1 MQNLEK
7 RINWIIDS
15 TSKEESGRKLKETR
29 RRLDFLYAREESYW
43 AQRSRSKWLR
53 EGDRNIRYFHAKA
66 TGRLKKNN
74 IAKLKDAEGKWVTNR
89 KDISKVAKDYFVR
102 LFRSNGQNANIQEM
116 GYIQECITRETNE
129 WLNMDYTEKEVLQA
143 IKQMDPNKAPGI
155 DGLSGN
161 FFKHHWDIVG
171 NDTISYCL
179 DVLNG
184 SKNISNLNDT
194 MIILI
199 PKIKNPCELTNFRPI
214 SLCRFVYMI
223 ISKVLANRLKAVLPS
238 CISQNQSAF
247 VSGRMIHYNI
257 LIAHELLHYLQSS
270 KNGPNKGL
278 VVKLDMSKAYDRVEW
293 NFFEKVMKKMGF
305 EEKWIAKIMEC
316 VRSVTYT
323 VKCNNILSDIF
334 IPERGLHQGDPVSPY
349 LFLFYME
356 AFSRMLI
363 HAQENNTLRGIRASR
378 DGPRINHLFF
388 ADDALLFVRN
398 KMSDIECLV
407 NMLNTFS
414 NISVQEINFEKSM
427 VLFSPNTRRAQRT
440 IFSDLLGMPV
450 VEKLNNYLGLPIP
463 IGKKKTEVF
472 KDIINKLSCSI
483 NSWTKRLLSFG
494 GKEVFIKVVLQS
506 IPTYAMSIFLAPK
519 GVIEDIQAMLSRTWW
534 SGKEKGRFWTMI
546 PWKMLCKPKGM
557 GGLGFR
563 DVRLFNLALLGRQVW
578 RILNNTDSL
587 CFKVLSSKYFSDGD
601 IFHAKKVDKA
611 SFTWSSIAAV
621 VDVFKDGFGWRV
633 DLMRVLDKRAITNQM
648 KILWNCWNNRNNFIF
663 RGKEEKTQLIW
674 ERASNLS
681 KKFRICNMLN
691 EPLILQN
698 NGKKKWIKPPKGFI
712 KIKFDATVGENRIGY
727 GTVARD
733 EEGFVVGGSGGFK
746 EGRLSVEEAE
756 CVTFKESIN
765 VAHKLNLRE
774 DVLFE
779 TDNAGLVN
787 RFNNLDNDVT
797 ILGVR
802 IKECTAAFT
811 IFKSAKLCWTE
822 RSCNSVAHLI
832 CKKMLRETKSCFFD
846 MDYLSEI
853 HDAVICDVT

>member
-1 MQNLEK
+1 
-7 RINWIIDS
+7 
-15 TSKEESGRKLKETR
+15 
-29 RRLDFLYAREESYW
+29 
-43 AQRSRSKWLR
+43 
-53 EGDRNIRYFHAKA
+53 
-66 TGRLKKNN
+66 
-74 IAKLKDAEGKWVTNR
+74 
-89 KDISKVAKDYFVR
+89 
-102 LFRSNGQNANIQEM
+102 
-116 GYIQECITRETNE
+116 
-129 WLNMDYTEKEVLQA
+129 
-143 IKQMDPNKAPGI
+143 
-155 DGLSGN
+155 
-161 FFKHHWDIVG
+161 
-171 NDTISYCL
+171 
-179 DVLNG
+179 
-184 SKNISNLNDT
+184 
-194 MIILI
+194 
-199 PKIKNPCELTNFRPI
+199 
-214 SLCRFVYMI
+214 
-223 ISKVLANRLKAVLPS
+223 
-238 CISQNQSAF
+238 
-247 VSGRMIHYNI
+247 MIHDNI

-293 NFFEKVMKKMGF
+293 NFIEKVMKKMGF

-334 IPERGLHQGDPVSPY
+334 IPERGLRQGDPLSPY
-349 LFLFYME
+349 LFLFCME

-398 KMSDIECLV
+398 KRSDIECLV
-407 NMLNTFS
+407 KMLTTFS
-414 NISVQEINFEKSM
+414 NISGQEINFEKSM
-427 VLFSPNTRRAQRT
+427 VLFSPNTPRAQRT

-463 IGKKKTEVF
+463 IGKKKTEAF
-472 KDIINKLSCSI
+472 KDITNRLSCRI
-483 NSWTKRLLSFG
+483 NSWIKRLLSFG
-494 GKEVFIKVVLQS
+494 GKEVFIKAVLQS

-546 PWKMLCKPKGM
+546 QWKTLCKPK
-557 GGLGFR
+557 
-563 DVRLFNLALLGRQVW
+563 
-578 RILNNTDSL
+578 DSL
-587 CFKVLSSKYFSDGD
+587 CFKVLSSKYFPDGN
-601 IFHAKKVDKA
+601 IFHAKKMDKA
-611 SFTWSSIAAV
+611 SFTWSSIATA

-633 DLMRVLDKRAITNQM
+633 GNGEKINIRADNWGMEGLNGDVVISNTLNQCVKSVKDLWHVDRRSWDVNKVKQVYGQDWSLKICDIPIGDVDQEDKIIWFHNIHGCFTSKSAYSWILLKDMGYGPHRFFWRALWKLDTLPKIRVFTWCVGHEVLPTNG
-648 KILWNCWNNRNNFIF
+648 KIASIRPGFNKGCPRCGAETETLLHALRDCPTSREVLSIGGWSRSFISKL
-663 RGKEEKTQLIW
+663 GKEEKAQLIW

-681 KKFRICNMLN
+681 KEFRICNMLY

-698 NGKKKWIKPPKGFI
+698 NENQKWIKPPKGFI
-712 KIKFDATVGENRIGY
+712 KINFDATVGENRIGY
-727 GTVARD
+727 GTVVRD
-733 EEGFVVGGSGGFK
+733 EEGFVVGGGGGFK

-756 CVTFKESIN
+756 CVAFKESIN
-765 VAHKLNLRE
+765 VACKLNLRE

-797 ILGVR
+797 ILGAK

-822 RSCNSVAHLI
+822 RSCISVAHLI
-832 CKKMLRETKSCFFD
+832 CKKMLRETKSYFFD
-846 MDYLSEI
+846 MDYPSKI